1 MGRSTATAAAAVF
14 ALVAS
19 AAHAQEGT
27 ATGTFTVNGKA
38 TKLAYAY
45 VTTEPTADKSG
56 EVFLVTLSD
65 VKLTPQQLEFPFG
78 LQGAMKAGTVHAV
91 VAEID
96 ATKKVVNAMLYDKA
110 FGTDL
115 VSEGG
120 ASNKFEGVIDKN
132 SVSGKLYRS
141 APGET
146 NKVTFDFTATFKA
159 PIQRKR

>member
-1 MGRSTATAAAAVF
+1 MRTSTATAAAAVF

-19 AAHAQEGT
+19 AAQAQEGT

-38 TKLAYAY
+38 TKLVYAYA
-45 VTTEPTADKSG
+45 TTEPRDAG
-56 EVFLVTLSD
+56 EVVLVTLSD
-65 VKLTPQQLEFPFG
+65 VKLTPPQLNFPFG
-78 LQGAMKAGTVHAV
+78 LQGAMKAGQVHAI

-96 ATKKVVNAMLYDKA
+96 ATKKVVNTMIYDKA
-110 FGTDL
+110 FGVDL

-120 ASNKFEGVIDKN
+120 ASTKFEGVIETN
-132 SVSGKLYRS
+132 SVSGKLFRS

-146 NKVTFDFTATFKA
+146 NKVTFDFSATFKA

>member
-1 MGRSTATAAAAVF
+1 MRINTSTAAAAVF

-19 AAHAQEGT
+19 AALAQEGT
-27 ATGTFTVNGKA
+27 ATGTFTVNGKPA
-38 TKLAYAY
+38 KLVYAYAIPDEDASRKVVRVY
-45 VTTEPTADKSG
+45 
-56 EVFLVTLSD
+56 LSD
-65 VKLTPQQLEFPFG
+65 VKLTPKQLDFPFG
-78 LQGAMKAGTVHAV
+78 LQAAMKAGQVHAI

-110 FGTDL
+110 FGMDL

-120 ASNKFEGVIDKN
+120 ASNTFEGTIDN
-132 SVSGKLYRS
+132 TSVAGKLYRS

-146 NKVTFDFTATFKA
+146 NKIAFDFAVTFKV